1 MRLIDEMYL
10 VAPGYGSRKMTEE
23 LKNNGEI
30 VNRKKVQRLMR
41 LMGLEVKYPKPRTT
55 FSNKEHYKYPYL
67 LKNLTITK
75 PNQVWGTDITYIP
88 MEKHFVYLVAII
100 DLYSRYV
107 LSWEISENLES
118 DFCIKAL
125 TAAFK
130 NYGTPKI
137 INSDQ
142 GTQYTSIAYTEI
154 VKNHGVSISMSG
166 RGRCWD
172 NIFVER
178 LWRSLKQEEVYLKCY
193 ETKVEAV
200 NNINDYFYFY
210 NNRRLHQSL
219 KYKTPAFVYY
229 NQ

>member
-1 MRLIDEMYL
+1 MRIIDEVYL
-10 VAPGYGSRKMTEE
+10 IAPGYGSRKMTEE

-41 LMGLEVKYPKPRTT
+41 LMGLEAKYPKPRTT

-67 LKNLTITK
+67 LKNLIITK

-88 MEKHFVYLVAII
+88 MERQFVYLVAII

-118 DFCIKAL
+118 DFCINALSKAL
-125 TAAFK
+125 K
-130 NYGTPKI
+130 NYAAPEI

-142 GTQYTSIAYTEI
+142 GVQFTSIAYTEL
-154 VKNHGVSISMSG
+154 VKSHGISISMCG

-178 LWRSLKQEEVYLKCY
+178 LWRSLKQEEVYQKCY
-193 ETKVEAV
+193 ETKAEAMNDI
-200 NNINDYFYFY
+200 NNYFHFY

-219 KYKTPAFVYY
+219 KYKTPAFIYY
-229 NQ
+229 N